1 MQLRIPGPTPCPPE
15 VLQSMTKEMINHR
28 DREFS
33 SILLRTTDRLKKFF
47 QTKNDVLVLTSSGTG
62 GMESAVVN
70 TLSPGDEVLAVAGGF
85 FGERFGEMAE
95 VYGARVHWLRH
106 EWGQPAD
113 PVAIKKALDEK
124 PGIKAVLV
132 THNETSTGVLNRLE
146 DISRIVKGYNKLLLV
161 DAISSLGS
169 IELLTDKWGCDV
181 VITASQKG
189 WMAPPGVA
197 MVSVS
202 PAAWEANAR
211 ARMPRV
217 YFDYGKARSFLQKG
231 QTPWTP
237 AVSTIYA
244 LDKALEIMEKEGQD
258 KVIARHKRIAGLAR
272 KGAKSLGL
280 SIFPDEEYASHTI
293 TAIKVPPGLDAKKF
307 LNLLLDKYQVA
318 LAGGQDRLEGK
329 IFRIGHLGKVDE
341 KDLEEVFAAIRK
353 ALPEAGYNIK

>member
-1 MQLRIPGPTPCPPE
+1 MQLRIPGPTPCPSE

-33 SILLRTTDRLKKFF
+33 SILLRITERLKKFF
-47 QTKNDVLVLTSSGTG
+47 QTKNDVIVLTASGTG

-70 TLSPGDEVLAVAGGF
+70 TLSPGDEVLAVAGGY

-95 VYGARVHWLRH
+95 IYGAKVHWLRY
-106 EWGQPAD
+106 EWGHAAD
-113 PVAIKKALDEK
+113 PAAIKKALDDN
-124 PGIKAVLV
+124 PRVKAVLV
-132 THNETSTGVLNRLE
+132 THNETSTGVLNKLE
-146 DISRIVKGYNKLLLV
+146 EISKVVKGYNKLLLV

-181 VITASQKG
+181 VITGSQKG
-189 WMAPPGVA
+189 WMAPPGLA

-211 ARMPRV
+211 AKMPRV

-244 LDKALEIMEKEGQD
+244 LDKALEIMDIEGQD
-258 KVIARHKRIAGLAR
+258 KVIARHKRVAEMAR
-272 KGAKSLGL
+272 RSAKALGL
-280 SIFPDEEYASHTI
+280 SLFPKEEYASYTI
-293 TAIKVPPGLDAKKF
+293 TALNAPAGLDVKKF

-318 LAGGQDRLEGK
+318 IAGGQDRLDGK
-329 IFRIGHLGKVDE
+329 IFRIGHLGQVEE
-341 KDLEEVFAAIRK
+341 KDIEEVMAGIKK
-353 ALPEAGYNIK
+353 ALPDAGYKI